1 MKTFVSMLE
10 SENGSKS
17 FMRLPWQPNMGWN
30 MVLQRLDLA
39 PDNPVLLLAMKGRL
53 DRVLE
58 LIETRLGTA
67 TYFAGSE
74 FTAADIIMVF
84 SLTTMRVF
92 MLLDLAPYPNILCY
106 LQSIG
111 AHDAYRR
118 TMRKGD
124 PEMAPLLT

>member
-1 MKTFVSMLE
+1 MGRSML
-10 SENGSKS
+10 
-17 FMRLPWQPNMGWN
+17 F
-30 MVLQRLDLA
+30 QRLDLA
-39 PDNPVLLLAMKGRL
+39 PDNPVLLTMKGRL

-118 TMRKGD
+118 AMRKGD